1 MNEYDHKNDNKNEC
15 EPTSNEST
23 DHELSYYDYDLP
35 KELIAQHP
43 LADRTSARLL
53 VCNRENQTLTDRY
66 IRDLPEI
73 LQPGDCLVL
82 NDSRVIPARLVG
94 FRQRTGGHW
103 EGLFLGSQAASDGVG
118 LAWKI
123 LGKTRGKLQPGER
136 ITLEAP
142 SDASSTP
149 SASSEQPLPS
159 IRTLYRL
166 EYLDRLETGEMLM
179 RPWIVRIDTHGA
191 SDELQLGERR
201 AIHPNAPPHL
211 TPQQRV
217 DAQRRQQLAARRN
230 PPVGGGVC
238 AEEHVVD
245 QTAVTE
251 PFAFLEQIGRVPLP
265 PYIRHGE
272 AETEDRNTY
281 QTVFAKEPG
290 SVAAPTAGL
299 HFTEALLDQIRQR
312 GVEIAYVTLHVGMG
326 TFKPITSEHLADHT
340 MHTEWIRMTPETAT
354 QLRACQARGG
364 RIIPIGTTAMRVL
377 ETASREGEIAPFIG
391 ETNLF
396 IRPPFEFHAANAL
409 LTNFH
414 FPKTTL
420 LVLVRTFGGDELLR
434 RAYEHAVDERYRFFS
449 YGDAMLIL

>member
-1 MNEYDHKNDNKNEC
+1 MNELDA
-15 EPTSNEST
+15 
-23 DHELSYYDYDLP
+23 YDYDLP
-35 KELIAQHP
+35 KDLIAQHP
-43 LADRTSARLL
+43 LTDRTAARLL
-53 VCNRENQTLTDRY
+53 VCDRQHQTLSDRH

-94 FRQRTGGHW
+94 FRERTGGHW
-103 EGLFLGSQAASDGVG
+103 EGLFLGSQPAADGVG
-118 LAWKI
+118 LVWKI

-142 SDASSTP
+142 SDIQSNQAANTT
-149 SASSEQPLPS
+149 AGQP

-166 EYLDRLETGEMLM
+166 EYLDRLETGETLM
-179 RPWIVRIDTHGA
+179 RPWVVELDARDA
-191 SDELQLGERR
+191 MDEIQLGERR
-201 AIHPNAPPHL
+201 ATHPNAPPHL

-217 DAQRRQQLAARRN
+217 DLQRQQQAAARRRPEAN
-230 PPVGGGVC
+230 GGAC
-238 AEEHVVD
+238 PEENVLR
-245 QTAVTE
+245 QMAITE

-299 HFTEALLDQIRQR
+299 HFTEPLLEQIRQR

-326 TFKPITSEHLADHT
+326 TFKPITSERLADHP
-340 MHTEWIRMTPETAT
+340 MHTEWIRMTPETAK
-354 QLRACQARGG
+354 QLQACKARGG

-377 ETASREGEIAPFIG
+377 ETASRGGEIDPFIG
-391 ETNLF
+391 ETDLF
-396 IRPPFEFHAANAL
+396 IRPLFEFHAADAL

-420 LVLVRTFGGDELLR
+420 LVLVRTFGGNELLK
-434 RAYEHAVDERYRFFS
+434 RAYAHAVAERYRFFS